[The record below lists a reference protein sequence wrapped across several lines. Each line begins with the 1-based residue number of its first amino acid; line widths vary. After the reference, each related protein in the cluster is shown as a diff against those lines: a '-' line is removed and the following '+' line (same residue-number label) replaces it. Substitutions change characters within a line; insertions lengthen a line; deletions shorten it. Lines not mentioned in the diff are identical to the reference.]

1 MNLPLSS
8 ALVESGSELNVSVK
22 SGGASARQVTRRRII
37 GGMGATVALA
47 AVGDS
52 TFGGGGDLLQWQKE
66 IDEVTPDDYRAY
78 LEGRAERRF
87 AALDR
92 LDRAFGKVLE
102 EAKSTKIR
110 DRPAVWLVYNMG
122 IIVKTRETLFS
133 VDLCHRRAVEIAP
146 LLDFA
151 LITHNHNDHY
161 TRRFYETMDRRLCKT
176 VVNNFECNYGAK
188 MAPCQNGE
196 PNSFGGGYTRG
207 GKTFNFSDVEIRT
220 YVSDHNPYLVG
231 YTMPF
236 EILTGGFTIQTG
248 GKYLS
253 NGSKTNVSLANTAYT
268 WAIEAGTQGSWRV
281 NSTTNTGRAL
291 AFRASTYNVFGG
303 YATGNINGTEYFD
316 LEIGGEAG
324 AKLSD
329 YSTKSGCG
337 TTGIEDTMVE
347 RPAAVKVIREGRIV
361 IIRGDEEFTITG
373 ERIR

>member
-207 GKTFNFSDVEIRT
+207 GKTFNFRDVEIRT

-236 EILTGGFTIQTG
+236 EILTGGFSIFHSGDSSRADQLNPSRMPDLWIVHPRVGLKVDEGVRRFHPKTTVIAHLNE
-248 GKYLS
+248 LS
-253 NGSKTNVSLANTAYT
+253 HPADKWRWTWEDGFAEKSLA
-268 WAIEAGTQGSWRV
+268 ESAG
-281 NSTTNTGRAL
+281 GRA
-291 AFRASTYNVFGG
+291 
-303 YATGNINGTEYFD
+303 
-316 LEIGGEAG
+316 
-324 AKLSD
+324 
-329 YSTKSGCG
+329 
-337 TTGIEDTMVE
+337 
-347 RPAAVKVIREGRIV
+347 IV
-361 IIRGDEEFTITG
+361 PVWG
-373 ERIR
+373 ERIA